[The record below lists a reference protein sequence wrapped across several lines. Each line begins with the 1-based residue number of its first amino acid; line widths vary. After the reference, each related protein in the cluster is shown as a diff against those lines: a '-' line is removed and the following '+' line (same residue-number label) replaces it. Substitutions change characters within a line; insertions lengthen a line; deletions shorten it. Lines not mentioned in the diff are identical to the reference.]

1 MRGGVAAEWGVCRA
15 PVKRTDCG
23 AWHAPHHNPCNR
35 DGIRSPPPP
44 PWPSGTPESSSTHQI
59 RILYADIRPWRTT
72 SNVPTR
78 GTKGGGGDKAH
89 KRAHAR
95 KPSNW
100 AQWRKPWS
108 VGGLKKAVRWGAAR
122 QRGEPR
128 GVPSSPALF
137 APIFARKATA
147 TADDGG
153 VANGGARWYE
163 LYPGRQMSRGQH
175 TKILY
180 DPTAH
185 MDAPTGC
192 LTLDGRPPRRGL
204 SRGGGCP
211 EVAGRA
217 DSP

>member
-1 MRGGVAAEWGVCRA
+1 MCAARQSKELTAVRGTLPTTTLVTATVSAL
-15 PVKRTDCG
+15 
-23 AWHAPHHNPCNR
+23 
-35 DGIRSPPPP
+35 PPPP
-44 PWPSGTPESSSTHQI
+44 LGPLGRPNRAPLTKSGYCTQI
-59 RILYADIRPWRTT
+59 SDRGGRRPTYLLGGPR
-72 SNVPTR
+72 
-78 GTKGGGGDKAH
+78 GGGGDKAH